1 MKKTTTETRSR
12 TGSLFKH
19 PPTGFN
25 SSRDARLIY
34 ALYVYNNGITLAN
47 LPEITGL
54 GRTTC
59 HRMLKL
65 FNMPFPVGYGMTIES
80 TDTGYKVADWG
91 IIDTTKIKDNLT
103 KETAKNYVTK

>member
-1 MKKTTTETRSR
+1 MNKSATARNR
-12 TGSLFKH
+12 TGSLFTQ

-25 SSRDARLIY
+25 SSRDARLLY
-34 ALYVYNNGITLAN
+34 AFFVYSKGITLDS

-80 TDTGYKVADWG
+80 TDTGYKVRDWG
-91 IIDTTKIKDNLT
+91 IIDINKIANNL
-103 KETAKNYVTK
+103 KQNIAKNYVTK